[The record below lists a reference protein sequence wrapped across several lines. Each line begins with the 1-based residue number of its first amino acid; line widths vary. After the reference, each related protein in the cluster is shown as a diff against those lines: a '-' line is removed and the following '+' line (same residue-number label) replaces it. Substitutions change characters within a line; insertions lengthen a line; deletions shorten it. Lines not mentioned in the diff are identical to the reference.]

1 MSATKKILA
10 TVIIAGSLFGGSS
23 SASAADT
30 KDAAI
35 ARAQAQAAFQS
46 QMNTYVNAHRAIVDA
61 HRAANAKA
69 LADFQAALATV
80 TTDAELKAA
89 KDARKA
95 AVSAAGTTAKSAMSA
110 LVKPTKPAKPA
121 PIDVSLRSL
130 FEQFF
135 SCFTHQ
141 FHGKSS
147 KCPLSQA
154 TTKRTG
160 TAKTFF
166 FPGFDSVQGAQYRYA
181 NPGSWG
187 HLVASLRLAHCG
199 H

>member
-1 MSATKKILA
+1 MSATKKFLA
-10 TVIIAGSLFGGSS
+10 TAIIATSLLGGVS

-46 QMNTYVNAHRAIVDA
+46 QMNTYLTAHRAIVDA

-95 AVSAAGTTAKSAMSA
+95 AVTAAGATAKAALSA
-110 LVKPTKPAKPA
+110 LVKPAKPAKAEKA
-121 PIDVSLRSL
+121 P
-130 FEQFF
+130 
-135 SCFTHQ
+135 
-141 FHGKSS
+141 KAP
-147 KCPLSQA
+147 KA
-154 TTKRTG
+154 
-160 TAKTFF
+160 
-166 FPGFDSVQGAQYRYA
+166 
-181 NPGSWG
+181 
-187 HLVASLRLAHCG
+187 
-199 H
+199 

>member
-1 MSATKKILA
+1 MKMSATKKFLA
-10 TVIIAGSLFGGSS
+10 TAIIATSLLGGVS

-95 AVSAAGTTAKSAMSA
+95 AVTAAGTTAKAAMSA
-110 LVKPTKPAKPA
+110 LVKPAKPAKPA
-121 PIDVSLRSL
+121 KAP
-130 FEQFF
+130 
-135 SCFTHQ
+135 
-141 FHGKSS
+141 KAP
-147 KCPLSQA
+147 KA
-154 TTKRTG
+154 
-160 TAKTFF
+160 
-166 FPGFDSVQGAQYRYA
+166 
-181 NPGSWG
+181 
-187 HLVASLRLAHCG
+187 
-199 H
+199 

>member
-1 MSATKKILA
+1 MSATKKFLA
-10 TVIIAGSLFGGSS
+10 TAIIATSLLGGVS

-95 AVSAAGTTAKSAMSA
+95 AVTAAGTTAKAAMSA
-110 LVKPTKPAKPA
+110 LVKPAKPAKA
-121 PIDVSLRSL
+121 P
-130 FEQFF
+130 
-135 SCFTHQ
+135 
-141 FHGKSS
+141 KAP
-147 KCPLSQA
+147 KA
-154 TTKRTG
+154 
-160 TAKTFF
+160 
-166 FPGFDSVQGAQYRYA
+166 
-181 NPGSWG
+181 
-187 HLVASLRLAHCG
+187 
-199 H
+199 

>member
-1 MSATKKILA
+1 MKMSATKKFLA
-10 TVIIAGSLFGGSS
+10 TAIIATSLLGGVS

-95 AVSAAGTTAKSAMSA
+95 AVTAAGTTAKAAMSA
-110 LVKPTKPAKPA
+110 LVKPAKPAKPA
-121 PIDVSLRSL
+121 KAEKAP
-130 FEQFF
+130 
-135 SCFTHQ
+135 
-141 FHGKSS
+141 KAP
-147 KCPLSQA
+147 KA
-154 TTKRTG
+154 
-160 TAKTFF
+160 
-166 FPGFDSVQGAQYRYA
+166 
-181 NPGSWG
+181 
-187 HLVASLRLAHCG
+187 
-199 H
+199 

>member
-1 MSATKKILA
+1 MSASKKFLA
-10 TVIIAGSLFGGSS
+10 TAIIATSLLGGVS

-46 QMNTYVNAHRAIVDA
+46 QMNTYLTAHRAIVDA

-95 AVSAAGTTAKSAMSA
+95 AVTAAGTTAKAAMSA
-110 LVKPTKPAKPA
+110 LVKPAKPAKAEKA
-121 PIDVSLRSL
+121 P
-130 FEQFF
+130 
-135 SCFTHQ
+135 
-141 FHGKSS
+141 KAP
-147 KCPLSQA
+147 KA
-154 TTKRTG
+154 
-160 TAKTFF
+160 
-166 FPGFDSVQGAQYRYA
+166 
-181 NPGSWG
+181 
-187 HLVASLRLAHCG
+187 
-199 H
+199 

>member
-1 MSATKKILA
+1 MKMSATKKFLA
-10 TVIIAGSLFGGSS
+10 TAIIATSLLGGVS
-23 SASAADT
+23 SASAVDT

-95 AVSAAGTTAKSAMSA
+95 AVTAAGTTAKAAMSA
-110 LVKPTKPAKPA
+110 LVKPAKPAKA
-121 PIDVSLRSL
+121 P
-130 FEQFF
+130 
-135 SCFTHQ
+135 
-141 FHGKSS
+141 KAP
-147 KCPLSQA
+147 KA
-154 TTKRTG
+154 
-160 TAKTFF
+160 
-166 FPGFDSVQGAQYRYA
+166 
-181 NPGSWG
+181 
-187 HLVASLRLAHCG
+187 
-199 H
+199 

>member
-1 MSATKKILA
+1 MKMSATKKFLA
-10 TVIIAGSLFGGSS
+10 TAIIATSLLGGVS

-46 QMNTYVNAHRAIVDA
+46 QMNTYLTAHRAIVDA

-95 AVSAAGTTAKSAMSA
+95 AVTAAASTAKSARDA
-110 LVKPTKPAKPA
+110 LVKPTKPAKAEKA
-121 PIDVSLRSL
+121 P
-130 FEQFF
+130 
-135 SCFTHQ
+135 
-141 FHGKSS
+141 KAP
-147 KCPLSQA
+147 KA
-154 TTKRTG
+154 
-160 TAKTFF
+160 
-166 FPGFDSVQGAQYRYA
+166 
-181 NPGSWG
+181 
-187 HLVASLRLAHCG
+187 
-199 H
+199 

>member
-1 MSATKKILA
+1 MKMSATKKFLA
-10 TVIIAGSLFGGSS
+10 TAIIATSLLGGVS

-61 HRAANAKA
+61 HRAANTKA

-95 AVSAAGTTAKSAMSA
+95 AVTAAGTTAKAAMSA
-110 LVKPTKPAKPA
+110 LVKPAKPAKA
-121 PIDVSLRSL
+121 P
-130 FEQFF
+130 
-135 SCFTHQ
+135 
-141 FHGKSS
+141 KAP
-147 KCPLSQA
+147 KA
-154 TTKRTG
+154 
-160 TAKTFF
+160 
-166 FPGFDSVQGAQYRYA
+166 
-181 NPGSWG
+181 
-187 HLVASLRLAHCG
+187 
-199 H
+199 

>member
-1 MSATKKILA
+1 MKELKMSANKKFIA
-10 TVIIAGSLFGGSS
+10 TAIIATSLFGGVS

-46 QMNTYVNAHRAIVDA
+46 QMNAHINAHRAIVDA

-69 LADFQAALATV
+69 LSDFQAALATV

-95 AVSAAGTTAKSAMSA
+95 AVTAAAATAKAAKDA

-121 PIDVSLRSL
+121 KAP
-130 FEQFF
+130 
-135 SCFTHQ
+135 
-141 FHGKSS
+141 K
-147 KCPLSQA
+147 A
-154 TTKRTG
+154 
-160 TAKTFF
+160 
-166 FPGFDSVQGAQYRYA
+166 
-181 NPGSWG
+181 
-187 HLVASLRLAHCG
+187 
-199 H
+199 

>member
-10 TVIIAGSLFGGSS
+10 TVIIAGSLFGGTS

-46 QMNTYVNAHRAIVDA
+46 QMSAHINAQRAIVDA

-69 LADFQAALATV
+69 LSDFQAALGTA

-95 AVSAAGTTAKSAMSA
+95 AVTAAAATAKTAKAA
-110 LVKPTKPAKPA
+110 LVKPTKPAKA
-121 PIDVSLRSL
+121 P
-130 FEQFF
+130 
-135 SCFTHQ
+135 
-141 FHGKSS
+141 K
-147 KCPLSQA
+147 A
-154 TTKRTG
+154 
-160 TAKTFF
+160 
-166 FPGFDSVQGAQYRYA
+166 
-181 NPGSWG
+181 
-187 HLVASLRLAHCG
+187 
-199 H
+199 